1 MRFRLTGLCAI
12 AAIASQ
18 GIGGLK
24 AQQPAEFPTKVM
36 TIIGYSNP
44 GGPVDLLA
52 RTLADGLRAQYGKP
66 VIVENRVGA
75 AGITASL
82 YLKKLPPDGHT
93 LLYGAMTTAI
103 FAPQIR
109 PQLPYD
115 TRTDF
120 TPVALTT
127 GYSLILVARPSVPF
141 KTLDEFIDYAK
152 KNPNKLNYATNGIGA
167 WTHIAM
173 ELFQDRTGAKLTHV
187 PYTGHAPAL
196 QALLAGDIEMAMLDI
211 NIAKSY
217 IDAGKLRVI
226 GQLGTERAPQ
236 FPDVATFGEKVPELA
251 TEFWLGLFGPPGM
264 SPALVKKLNADINA
278 FSQLDSTRERAKNA
292 YMNVRTESAEGFKK
306 RVENDWNFW
315 GKVIKDKNIVVK

>member
-1 MRFRLTGLCAI
+1 MGSRLAGFCAI
-12 AAIASQ
+12 AAVAAL

-24 AQQPAEFPTKVM
+24 AQQASEFPNKVM

-44 GGPVDLLA
+44 GGPLDLLA
-52 RTLADGLRAQYGKP
+52 RSLADGLRGQYGKP

-82 YLKKLPPDGHT
+82 YLKKQPPDGHT
-93 LLYGAMTTAI
+93 LFYGTMTTAI

-109 PQLPYD
+109 AQLPYD

-127 GYSLILVARPSVPF
+127 SYTLILVARPTLPF
-141 KTLDEFIDYAK
+141 KTLDEFVDYAK
-152 KNPNKLNYATNGIGA
+152 KNPGKLNYATNGIGA

-173 ELFQDRTGAKLTHV
+173 ELFQERTGAKLTHV

-217 IDAGKLRVI
+217 IDAGTLRVI
-226 GQLGTERAPQ
+226 GQLGTERTAQ

-251 TEFWLGLFGPPGM
+251 TEFWLGIFGPPGM
-264 SPALVKKLNADINA
+264 SPGLVSKLNADINT
-278 FSQLDSTRERAKNA
+278 FSQSDVMKERAKLA
-292 YMNVRTESAEGFKK
+292 YMNVRTEPAEAFRK

-315 GKVIKDKNIVVK
+315 GKVVRDKGIIVK